1 MIKKVL
7 LAASAASMVLAPGAA
22 LAEGRNSQI
31 DVFLQVPYAC
41 EVSAG
46 NYELDLTSRAAGRN
60 NVRAGVENA
69 LQFSQNGTTKW
80 EVTPLRVVSKPVDSV
95 LNTATGIRV
104 NFANDASQAGY
115 IGGGNSG
122 RYEYQLERN
131 VGRGEVPQLTLAGAF
146 ADQNLAIGGNIDED
160 LKVINPATGAQV
172 EAPLLGGAEYR
183 IRTTLRCTMQRIP
196 GVAGN
201 GGNNYVGAE

>member
-46 NYELDLTSRAAGRN
+46 SYELDLSSQAAGRN
-60 NVRAGVENA
+60 NVYEGVANA

-80 EVTPLRVVSKPVDSV
+80 EVTPLRVVSKPVDSI
-95 LNTATGIRV
+95 LNNATGIRV
-104 NFANDASQAGY
+104 NFANNASDAGY
-115 IGGGNSG
+115 VGPYLDPNWQIKSQLNGGG
-122 RYEYQLERN
+122 RTE
-131 VGRGEVPQLTLAGAF
+131 LTLAGAF
-146 ADQNLAIGGNIDED
+146 AGESLAVGGAIDED
-160 LKVINPATGAQV
+160 LRVINPATGQQV

-183 IRTTLRCTMQRIP
+183 VRTTLRCTMQRIP
-196 GVAGN
+196 GVASN
-201 GGNNYVGAE
+201 GGTNYVGAQ